1 MRIDDIVYAESAYV
15 AWWDWSGV
23 EPVGWLGP
31 ALHTWS
37 RGATGHSWGDT
48 MEEKSH
54 NLGIWKDMKRCTG
67 ESTDTPG
74 QGGHWTL
81 GVMRGHN
88 GRKSVSFS
96 MRRRV
101 VEPPIAMERSHIYQ
115 SHHGGKSTLMRWGH
129 SEKCSHINAFS
140 IYQEIWGSMRMK
152 SLRRMVLRGARHL
165 YEGTQRDF
173 MRHNRPHTKDLCP
186 VEIHEGQRS

>member
-1 MRIDDIVYAESAYV
+1 MNVWGEERLR
-15 AWWDWSGV
+15 WWMSEV
-23 EPVGWLGP
+23 MNF
-31 ALHTWS
+31 
-37 RGATGHSWGDT
+37 WGDECLILQLWV
-48 MEEKSH
+48 M
-54 NLGIWKDMKRCTG
+54 NIWGDEC
-67 ESTDTPG
+67 
-74 QGGHWTL
+74 
-81 GVMRGHN
+81 RGDECRTI
-88 GRKSVSFS
+88 GKKSVSFS

-129 SEKCSHINAFS
+129 SEKCSHINGFS